1 MRTSDRSLSPG
12 RGGGDLAGVGCGPVH
27 AHPWLVL
34 TVAGF
39 LAGVIN
45 AVAGGGSLVSFP
57 ALLLAGLPPVVA
69 NATNTVAIWP
79 GTLSSVWAY
88 RPYIK
93 EEGHRAAILCWPS
106 LLGGLAGSVLLLH
119 TPERAFRGVVP
130 WLIFFA
136 CGLMLLQVPV
146 SRLVVRRATESLTH
160 VPPSLWISQLL
171 ISIYGGYFGAGI
183 GILMLAATAIF
194 MPDSLQHANGLKV
207 LFSMLINGIAALYFL
222 VAGAVSLPQAGFMA
236 IASLAGG
243 YAGAH
248 LAQRLRPSLLRGAV
262 VAYGVGMGIY
272 LLRSL

>member
-1 MRTSDRSLSPG
+1 MH
-12 RGGGDLAGVGCGPVH
+12 V
-27 AHPWLVL
+27 HPWVVL

-39 LAGVIN
+39 AAGAIN

-57 ALLLAGLPPVVA
+57 ALVLAGLPPVVA
-69 NATNTVAIWP
+69 NATNTIAIWP
-79 GTLSSVWAY
+79 GTLSSVYAY

-93 EEGHRAAILCWPS
+93 EERHRAAILAWPS
-106 LLGGLAGSVLLLH
+106 LAGGLAGSIILLN
-119 TPERAFRGVVP
+119 TPEKAFREVVP

-136 CGLMLLQVPV
+136 CGLLLLQGPV
-146 SRLVVRRATESLTH
+146 SRLVVRRATESLSH
-160 VPPSLWISQLL
+160 VPASLWIAQLL
-171 ISIYGGYFGAGI
+171 ISVYGGYFGAGI

-207 LFSMLINGIAALYFL
+207 LFSMLINGIAAVYFL
-222 VAGAVSLPQAGFMA
+222 ATGVASLPDAGLMA

-248 LAQRLRPSLLRGAV
+248 LAQRLPPPLMRGAV
-262 VAYGVGMGIY
+262 VVYGVVMGIY